1 MKKRKKIIVTIDG
14 VAKEVN
20 LSEKLLEA
28 VEIAHATSSVY
39 GLGGS
44 TRKKLDDFFASQ
56 LKLFEEIRN
65 NPANSQR
72 KQWVM
77 FAEAFQI
84 YSTESPVLLGALEWV
99 ENKAGQDGF
108 TARMVNVDNILQD
121 AYLNGRL
128 VHTNHDDPYKD
139 MVEDFQS
146 WAGERLVKA
155 NLHVGFVRFIKYF
168 YSLIK

>member
-1 MKKRKKIIVTIDG
+1 MKRKKITVTIDG
-14 VAKEVN
+14 VAKVVN
-20 LSEKLLEA
+20 LSEKLREA
-28 VEIAHATSSVY
+28 VETAHANSGVY

-44 TRKKLDDFFASQ
+44 TRKKLDDFFAPQ
-56 LKLFEEIRN
+56 LKLFEEIRA
-65 NPANSQR
+65 NPENSQR

-77 FAEAFQI
+77 FAEAFKI
-84 YSTESPVLLGALEWV
+84 YSNEAPILLGALEWV
-99 ENKAGQDGF
+99 EMKVGLDDF
-108 TARMVNVDNILQD
+108 TARMVNVDNILRD

-128 VHTNHDDPYKD
+128 QHTNHDDPYKD

-146 WAGERLVKA
+146 WAGDRLVKA